1 MSNIISIIYKARL
14 FLLLYQCTLGLEWKP
29 KIFKARDNCYKHN
42 INSGSGFEI
51 SKLKKK
57 EVKCQKLYLSLIF
70 I

>member
-42 INSGSGFEI
+42 IYSGSGFEI

-57 EVKCQKLYLSLIF
+57 KKSNVKNYIYL
-70 I
+70 